1 MDSLCE
7 NFVSG
12 DNSVKG
18 LIPKKVRFKDKDK
31 DESVIRDL
39 LVDLTEEP
47 MVSWKD
53 KLVSH
58 SSNIVGKGL
67 EETEDFDLLEEDI
80 QKSIFNVQPW
90 MVSFNPTQT
99 FSSVVMSWIRFL
111 GLPGYMYKRKI
122 LVEIRGMISKVAKLD
137 MNIDNRARGRF
148 THMNVYVN
156 LDKPLVSQILINGKI
171 QRAKYEFLQMVCFH
185 CGRYGHVKDAYPF
198 RVSKPNSEKN
208 SPPSKMLL
216 EAVSM
221 VIDGTGEN
229 GKTYKPWMLDMKA
242 NVRINSGDRDE
253 VLDNRRKKGKEILPG
268 GNQEVEVFHH
278 NSGCLESRAYNR
290 GPLNELGF
298 KNWVDPSRKLT
309 SDPRTMYYG
318 ASKGLGENNLL
329 MGNKQGRGIGSSSV
343 VEEPSKDHMITEA
356 LENNRQ
362 VEDGGIASSRLS
374 IFTGCSG
381 DISESFSCLKIKSK
395 GLVDVRHLKRR
406 AVFSLASI

>member
-7 NFVSG
+7 NFVFG
-12 DNSVKG
+12 DSSVKG

-67 EETEDFDLLEEDI
+67 EETEDFDLLDEDI

-111 GLPGYMYKRKI
+111 GLPGYMYKHKI

-137 MNIDNRARGRF
+137 MNIDNRAKGRF
-148 THMNVYVN
+148 TRMNVYVN

-171 QRAKYEFLQMVCFH
+171 QRAKYEFLKTVCFH

-208 SPPSKMLL
+208 SPPFKMLL

-221 VIDGTGEN
+221 VIDGMGEN
-229 GKTYKPWMLDMKA
+229 GKTYKPWILL
-242 NVRINSGDRDE
+242 E
-253 VLDNRRKKGKEILPG
+253 KK
-268 GNQEVEVFHH
+268 
-278 NSGCLESRAYNR
+278 SR
-290 GPLNELGF
+290 
-298 KNWVDPSRKLT
+298 
-309 SDPRTMYYG
+309 
-318 ASKGLGENNLL
+318 
-329 MGNKQGRGIGSSSV
+329 
-343 VEEPSKDHMITEA
+343 
-356 LENNRQ
+356 
-362 VEDGGIASSRLS
+362 
-374 IFTGCSG
+374 
-381 DISESFSCLKIKSK
+381 
-395 GLVDVRHLKRR
+395 
-406 AVFSLASI
+406 